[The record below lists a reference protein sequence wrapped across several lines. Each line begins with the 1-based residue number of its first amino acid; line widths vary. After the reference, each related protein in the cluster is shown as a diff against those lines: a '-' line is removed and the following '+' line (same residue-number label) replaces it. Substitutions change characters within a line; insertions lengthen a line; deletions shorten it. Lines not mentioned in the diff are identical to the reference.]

1 MNTKSGTQENAI
13 TINEALEYC
22 RRGER
27 IKRKSWD
34 NLYVAYLSLYDYDQQ
49 WIDRAFVVVDS
60 DGEYIGLFDPE
71 PRDERLDDWM
81 VIE

>member
-1 MNTKSGTQENAI
+1 M

-22 RRGER
+22 RRGDR

-34 NLYVAYLSLYDYDQQ
+34 NLYVSYISLYDYDRQ
-49 WIDRAFVVVDS
+49 WIDRAFVVVDN

>member
-1 MNTKSGTQENAI
+1 M

-49 WIDRAFVVVDS
+49 WIDRAFVVMDS
-60 DGEYIGLFDPE
+60 NGEYIGLYTPE
-71 PRDERLDDWM
+71 PRDERLDDWE
-81 VIE
+81 VL

>member
-1 MNTKSGTQENAI
+1 M

-49 WIDRAFVVVDS
+49 WIDRAFVVVDN
-60 DGEYIGLFDPE
+60 DGEYISLFDPE

>member
-1 MNTKSGTQENAI
+1 M

-49 WIDRAFVVVDS
+49 WIDRAFVVVDD

>member
-1 MNTKSGTQENAI
+1 M

-22 RRGER
+22 HRGER

-34 NLYVAYLSLYDYDQQ
+34 NLYVSYLSLYDYDQQ
-49 WIDRAFVVVDS
+49 WIDRAFVVVDN
-60 DGEYIGLFDPE
+60 DGEYIGLFEPD
-71 PRDERLDDWM
+71 PRDEFANDWM

>member
-1 MNTKSGTQENAI
+1 M

-27 IKRKSWD
+27 IKRKTWD
-34 NLYVAYLSLYDYDQQ
+34 DLYVAYISLYDYEQQ
-49 WIDRAFVVVDS
+49 WIDRAFVVMDN

-71 PRDERLDDWM
+71 PRAQFANDWM

>member
-1 MNTKSGTQENAI
+1 M
-13 TINEALEYC
+13 TINEAFEYC

-49 WIDRAFVVVDS
+49 WIDRAFVVVDNY
-60 DGEYIGLFDPE
+60 GEYIGLFDPD
-71 PRDERLDDWM
+71 PREQFANDWV